1 MKKGQEGEGHTY
13 ELIKNLKSPDDNV
26 KTQSI
31 SQLPQI
37 FQVLGPKRLVNELL
51 PYLQDLLDEDED
63 IVLSLCKSLS
73 YIQIP
78 ANDRSAFSGLTK
90 FFEEMTAF
98 EEASIRDESIKSI
111 IRVLANMP
119 KEIRSTNA
127 ATIVTNLIAT
137 DTNLKKEAAA
147 KLLDTFSEFLLP
159 NDYKNIIDWTKE
171 LLKDGN
177 SETIYVITC
186 KS

>member
-13 ELIKNLKSPDDNV
+13 ELIKNLKSPDDNL

-37 FQVLGPKRLVNELL
+37 FQVLGSKRLVSELL
-51 PYLQDLLDEDED
+51 PYLQDLLNDEED
-63 IVLSLCKSLS
+63 IVLNLCISLS

-78 ANDRSAFSGLTK
+78 PNDRTAFSALTK

-98 EEASIRDESIKSI
+98 EEVSVRDESIKSI
-111 IRVLANMP
+111 IRVLVSMP
-119 KEIRSTNA
+119 KDVRSTNA
-127 ATIVTNLIAT
+127 VSLMTNLIVSNM
-137 DTNLKKEAAA
+137 NLKMEAAA
-147 KLLDTFSEFLLP
+147 KLLDTFSEFLTL
-159 NDYKNIIDWTKE
+159 NDYKSIIDWTRE

-177 SETIYVITC
+177 SETIAVITC
-186 KS
+186 QS